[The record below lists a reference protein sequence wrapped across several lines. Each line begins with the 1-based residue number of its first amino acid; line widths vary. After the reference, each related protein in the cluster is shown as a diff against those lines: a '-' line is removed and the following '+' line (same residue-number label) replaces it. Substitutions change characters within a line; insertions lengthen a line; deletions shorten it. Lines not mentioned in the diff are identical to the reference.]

1 MSWTI
6 VLLNHNWMNTQSLIT
21 IGTPF
26 LVFGAVFVVL
36 ILVWDKQ

>member
-1 MSWTI
+1 ME
-6 VLLNHNWMNTQSLIT
+6 TQSLIT

-36 ILVWDKQ
+36 VLVWEKQ

>member
-1 MSWTI
+1 ME
-6 VLLNHNWMNTQSLIT
+6 TQTLIT

-36 ILVWDKQ
+36 ILIWD

>member
-1 MSWTI
+1 MDI
-6 VLLNHNWMNTQSLIT
+6 QSLIT

>member
-1 MSWTI
+1 MDR
-6 VLLNHNWMNTQSLIT
+6 LNQYWMDTQSLIT

>member
-1 MSWTI
+1 ME
-6 VLLNHNWMNTQSLIT
+6 TQTLIT

>member
-1 MSWTI
+1 ME
-6 VLLNHNWMNTQSLIT
+6 TQSLIT

-36 ILVWDKQ
+36 ILVRDRQ